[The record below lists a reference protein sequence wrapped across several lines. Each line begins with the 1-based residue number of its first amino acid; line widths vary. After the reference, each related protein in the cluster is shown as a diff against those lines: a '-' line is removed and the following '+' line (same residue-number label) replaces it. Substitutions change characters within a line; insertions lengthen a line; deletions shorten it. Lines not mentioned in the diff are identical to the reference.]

1 MYLKLKL
8 KVFIIILF
16 LMFPSL
22 AQIDYDRL
30 TQEEKGV
37 YLATYDSLKQLSEH
51 LTSRF
56 TDFAITHPDYY
67 PYFPGFN
74 QRVDHYLPAFA
85 AQFIT
90 EKITPLAQDTQRA
103 GQLVR
108 AYSDYLLET
117 LAHEITQANG
127 YEPSITDQLRACS
140 SEAAQVSEESR
151 RIFEQVQGSFN
162 GKKGQIAFN
171 NWTIVAL
178 LYGDIQIQAS
188 GKNQP
193 VFPDFYQALT
203 TKLTAS
209 ALQPAYKLR
218 PSPVEDTEGEAA
230 AASGPMGD
238 IDEARQVLAAMIKEF
253 SDMGIPKDEILANL
267 PSHQCLLAE
276 ELLTENG
283 AAAAAGSAQASAA
296 AVFSSQPPRRL
307 TQENLNFLNEI
318 TARMDAINQRHSQGA
333 DARTRSGYSVRNE
346 SVMDYGIDS
355 PHAEINP
362 ALRTKLEKTLETIM
376 APSGIAQLQQ
386 EEAQRLFEEQFEKAG
401 EIFEQSQKKLLLK
414 RNETLMKITSNPIY
428 HSLQQ
433 AAKRVLVYCD
443 YLHKKGKTDKANILF
458 FSLCNMLEEHFQI
471 EESTGNIIKQCGIG
485 AKGRTFVLNQALLAS
500 LKDS

>member
-1 MYLKLKL
+1 MYLKLKI
-8 KVFIIILF
+8 KVFIITLF

-56 TDFAITHPDYY
+56 TDFATTHPDHY
-67 PYFPGFN
+67 PYFSGFD
-74 QRVDHYLPAFA
+74 QRVDLYLPAFA
-85 AQFIT
+85 AQLIT
-90 EKITPLAQDTQRA
+90 EKIAPLEQDTQRA
-103 GQLVR
+103 SQLVR

-140 SEAAQVSEESR
+140 SEAAQVSEESQR
-151 RIFEQVQGSFN
+151 TFEQAQGSFN

-178 LYGDIQIQAS
+178 LYGNTQIQAS

-209 ALQPAYKLR
+209 ALQPAYKLL
-218 PSPVEDTEGEAA
+218 PSAVEDTGGEAA
-230 AASGPMGD
+230 AASGSTDD

-253 SDMGIPKDEILANL
+253 SDMGISKNEILGNL
-267 PSHQCLLAE
+267 SPAQRPLAE
-276 ELLTENG
+276 ELLTKNG
-283 AAAAAGSAQASAA
+283 AAAAGSAQASAA

-318 TARMDAINQRHSQGA
+318 TARMDAINQRHGQGA
-333 DARTRSGYSVRNE
+333 DARTRSGYSVRKE

-386 EEAQRLFEEQFEKAG
+386 EEAQRLFEDQFEKAG
-401 EIFEQSQKKLLLK
+401 EIFEQSQKRLLLK
-414 RNETLMKITSNPIY
+414 RNETLMKIASTPIY

-443 YLHKKGKTDKANILF
+443 HLHKKGKTDKANILF
-458 FSLCNMLEEHFQI
+458 LSVCTMLEEQFQI
-471 EESTGNIIKQCGIG
+471 EESTGTITRKCGAG
-485 AKGRTFVLNQALLAS
+485 AKGRTFILNQALLAS